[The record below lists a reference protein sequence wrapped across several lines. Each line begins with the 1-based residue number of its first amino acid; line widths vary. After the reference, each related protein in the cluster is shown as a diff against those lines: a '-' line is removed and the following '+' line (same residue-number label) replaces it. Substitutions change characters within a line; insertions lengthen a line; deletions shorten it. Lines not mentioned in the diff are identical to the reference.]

1 MNNPSKFYLAHM
13 HNKTKY
19 RATWDPTKRFKIGD
33 IGKLKQGV
41 LNIYTSLDKEG
52 IPIEMSKGSRGAA
65 MDYTSHESVTIK
77 TKLNGA
83 IPALG
88 SAFTTS
94 DAGFSFDFKGDN
106 SIIFQTSNHQLC
118 QLINL
123 AEIEHA
129 VLEKYNLGNWDKDWV
144 IITELVQADAA
155 TIIISNSSN
164 GTLELKVNA
173 NIGTD
178 NLMLTDATLGLSVL
192 REKGSTLK
200 YIAQNE
206 ITPLYR
212 VMGLRSA
219 FLSNLSIGT
228 RGQISSNVID
238 EGLEILEYD
247 EREHLDLNG
256 K

>member
-1 MNNPSKFYLAHM
+1 MSNPSKFYLAHM

-19 RATWDPTKRFKIGD
+19 RATWDPTKRFKVGD
-33 IGKLKQGV
+33 IGKLEQGV
-41 LNIYTSLDKEG
+41 LNIYTSLYKEG
-52 IPIEMSKGSRGAA
+52 ILIEMSKGSRGAA

-77 TKLNGA
+77 VKLKGTV
-83 IPALG
+83 PATG
-88 SAFTTS
+88 SEFTTL
-94 DAGFSFDFKGDN
+94 DAGFSFDFKGNN
-106 SIIFQTSNHQLC
+106 SIVFQTSNHQVC

-129 VLEKYNLGNWDKDWV
+129 VLEKYNQGNWDKDWV
-144 IITELVQADAA
+144 IITELIEADTA

-164 GTLELKVNA
+164 GILELKASA
-173 NIGTD
+173 NLGTGT
-178 NLMLTDATLGLSVL
+178 LTLTDAALGLSVL
-192 REKGSTLK
+192 HEKGSTFK

-228 RGQISSNVID
+228 RGQLKYVVSD
-238 EGLEILEYD
+238 ERLEILDYD
-247 EREHLDLNG
+247 EREHSE
-256 K
+256 

>member
-1 MNNPSKFYLAHM
+1 
-13 HNKTKY
+13 
-19 RATWDPTKRFKIGD
+19 
-33 IGKLKQGV
+33 
-41 LNIYTSLDKEG
+41 
-52 IPIEMSKGSRGAA
+52 

-83 IPALG
+83 IPSLG

-118 QLINL
+118 ELVNL
-123 AEIEHA
+123 AEIEQA
-129 VLEKYNLGNWDKDWV
+129 VLEKYNRGNWDKDWV
-144 IITELVQADAA
+144 IVTELVKADAA
-155 TIIISNSSN
+155 TIIISNSNN

-178 NLMLTDATLGLSVL
+178 NLTLTDAALALSVL
-192 REKGSTLK
+192 HEKGSTLK

-206 ITPLYR
+206 VTPLYR

-228 RGQISSNVID
+228 RGNLNSDVTE
-238 EGLEILEYD
+238 EGLEILDYD
-247 EREHLDLNG
+247 TREQQSSN
-256 K
+256 